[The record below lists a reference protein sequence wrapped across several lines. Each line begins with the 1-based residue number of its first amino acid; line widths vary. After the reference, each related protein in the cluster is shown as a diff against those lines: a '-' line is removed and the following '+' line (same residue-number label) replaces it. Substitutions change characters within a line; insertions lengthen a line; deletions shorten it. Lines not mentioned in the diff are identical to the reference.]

1 MWNVDFVQFAR
12 LLNEIAAVGLDDKQ
26 MKAISAS
33 MNVKQEEVKQLLT
46 RATTKWEELSP
57 LLKKKTPLTE
67 EQSLEEVA
75 EEGDVKAVVTMEL
88 DEIFGH
94 FDDTAVES
102 ICDELA
108 DRATKMPASK
118 INHKLLFADGDTLY
132 MQVQVFPEGED
143 EEDDVEELE

>member
-1 MWNVDFVQFAR
+1 
-12 LLNEIAAVGLDDKQ
+12 
-26 MKAISAS
+26 
-33 MNVKQEEVKQLLT
+33 
-46 RATTKWEELSP
+46 
-57 LLKKKTPLTE
+57 
-67 EQSLEEVA
+67 
-75 EEGDVKAVVTMEL
+75 MEL

-132 MQVQVFPEGED
+132 IHVQVIPESED
-143 EEDDVEELE
+143 DDVEELE